1 MINNKLLL
9 TDTNSEF
16 VRVRFEFVVIYFSI
30 PAAPL
35 AFTLSG
41 CPFRSVPLAPVVWGA
56 GRRFSIDAA
65 GFGCEVGN
73 DAWVGVT
80 CGASKSRTK

>member
-1 MINNKLLL
+1 MISNELLL

-30 PAAPL
+30 PASPF

-41 CPFRSVPLAPVVWGA
+41 CPF
-56 GRRFSIDAA
+56 
-65 GFGCEVGN
+65 
-73 DAWVGVT
+73 
-80 CGASKSRTK
+80 